1 MGWGRGSVGK
11 ALGVWQ
17 AEFESLELTLK
28 SQMCN
33 ECICNLSEPYQE
45 PETSE
50 CQQFSGWLT
59 WSMQQST
66 EEEQCLKTMRKVKAQ
81 SCPLTS
87 TYVCALAP
95 PHIKVWMV
103 SYFCK
108 ESLSAYFRPLWPCSV
123 CIIYNQ
129 LCHCGHKAIMDSKQ
143 ASEHS
148 SKLYW
153 QEQTASN
160 VAWTLSTLIWKIGY
174 FSDFIQEHTVMNSVL
189 HEPNQYTG
197 HWSDSSRLS

>member
-1 MGWGRGSVGK
+1 MSAVFRMANMVYAAIHRRRDAVSKQWGKWR
-11 ALGVWQ
+11 
-17 AEFESLELTLK
+17 LK
-28 SQMCN
+28 VVLWHPHTCVH
-33 ECICNLSEPYQE
+33 LH
-45 PETSE
+45 
-50 CQQFSGWLT
+50 
-59 WSMQQST
+59 
-66 EEEQCLKTMRKVKAQ
+66 
-81 SCPLTS
+81 
-87 TYVCALAP
+87 P

-160 VAWTLSTLIWKIGY
+160 VAWTLSTLNWKIGY